1 MFVTDF
7 TVNRWYKPFPNGWF
21 MTLLLFSDTPIWIDP
36 LSTLA
41 QQRPRPSLHPL
52 PKPQG
57 RNGRFDRSPTAGL
70 KVSRIFTAK
79 KQHKNGDLTNKSGG

>member
-1 MFVTDF
+1 MF
-7 TVNRWYKPFPNGWF
+7 
-21 MTLLLFSDTPIWIDP
+21 LFSGTPTGIDP

-57 RNGRFDRSPTAGL
+57 RNGRLDRSPTAGL

-79 KQHKNGDLTNKSGG
+79 NNKKTYASKTLA